1 MSNQLKPP
9 FSEKDHFQGDAH
21 APLELVEFGDY
32 QCPHCAHAFPV
43 IKRIQSALGKE
54 LKFVFRNFPLNEA
67 HPQAFVAAV
76 AAEAA
81 DLQNAYWP
89 MHDLIFEKQSQLV
102 KLPFDLFAKT
112 LGLDAGKL
120 VKDLEDPELSAK
132 VEADFASGL
141 RSGVNGT
148 PSFFINGHR
157 YDGSWEEEYL
167 LAELK
172 KHLP

>member
-1 MSNQLKPP
+1 MSTQLKPP
-9 FSEKDHFQGDAH
+9 FSEKDHFQGDPH

-32 QCPHCAHAFPV
+32 QCPHCAHAYPV

-67 HPQAFVAAV
+67 HPQAFAAAV

-81 DLQNAYWP
+81 GLQNAFWP

-102 KLPFDLFAKT
+102 KLPFDLFATT

-120 VKDLEDPELSAK
+120 VKDLEDPALSAR
-132 VEADFASGL
+132 VEADFAGGL

-148 PSFFINGHR
+148 PSFFINGRR

>member
-1 MSNQLKPP
+1 
-9 FSEKDHFQGDAH
+9 
-21 APLELVEFGDY
+21 
-32 QCPHCAHAFPV
+32 
-43 IKRIQSALGKE
+43 LGKE

-67 HPQAFVAAV
+67 HPQAFVAAI

-81 DLQNAYWP
+81 GLQNAYWP

-102 KLPFDLFAKT
+102 KLPFELFAKT

-120 VKDLEDPELSAK
+120 VKDLEDPELSAR

-148 PSFFINGHR
+148 PSFFINGRR

>member
-9 FSEKDHFQGDAH
+9 FGEKDHFQGDLH
-21 APLELVEFGDY
+21 APLELVEYGDY
-32 QCPHCAHAFPV
+32 QCPHCAHAYPV
-43 IKRIQSALGKE
+43 IKHIQSKLGKE
-54 LKFVFRNFPLNEA
+54 LRFVFRNFPLNEA

-81 DLQNAYWP
+81 GLQNAFWQ
-89 MHDLIFEKQSQLV
+89 MHDLLFEKQSQLV
-102 KLPFDLFAKT
+102 KLPFDLFAAT

-120 VKDLEDPELSAK
+120 VKDLEDPSLSAR

-148 PSFFINGHR
+148 PSFFINGRR

-172 KHLP
+172 HK

>member
-9 FSEKDHFQGDAH
+9 FGEKDHFQGDLH
-21 APLELVEFGDY
+21 APLELVEYGDY
-32 QCPHCAHAFPV
+32 QCPHCAHAYPV
-43 IKRIQSALGKE
+43 IKHIQSALGKE

-81 DLQNAYWP
+81 SLQNAFWQ
-89 MHDLIFEKQSQLV
+89 MHDLLFEKQSQLV
-102 KLPFDLFAKT
+102 KLPFDLFAIT

-120 VKDLEDPELSAK
+120 VKDLEDPGLSAR

-148 PSFFINGHR
+148 PSFFINGRR
-157 YDGSWEEEYL
+157 YDGSWEEEFL

-172 KHLP
+172 KHQ

>member
-9 FSEKDHFQGDAH
+9 FSEKDHFQGDLH
-21 APLELVEFGDY
+21 APLELVEYGDY
-32 QCPHCAHAFPV
+32 QCPHCAHAYPI
-43 IKRIQSALGKE
+43 IKSIQSGMGKE

-67 HPQAFVAAV
+67 HPQAFVAAI

-81 DLQNAYWP
+81 GLQNAYWQ

-102 KLPFDLFAKT
+102 KLPFDLFATT
-112 LGLDAGKL
+112 LGLDAGKF
-120 VKDLEDPELSAK
+120 VKDLEDPALSAK

-148 PSFFINGHR
+148 PSFFINGRR